1 MCYRH
6 LFEIISDKSYMIKDI
21 RETDIRDEYLPSP
34 IATIKSFKSPFR
46 TRPVPLSRHRLVRRG
61 HD

>member
-6 LFEIISDKSYMIKDI
+6 LFEIIGAKPYMIKSV

-34 IATIKSFKSPFR
+34 IATMKSSKLPFR
-46 TRPVPLSRHRLVRRG
+46 TRPVPLSLHRLVRRG